1 MKYRGA
7 ITFDID
13 GTLLST
19 NSQAKSCYLMAFKQT
34 FEIEDIDEPVFK
46 GGIDL
51 EILKNLCK
59 TYKINLN
66 NKLLEKFINNFLINL
81 ENKTN
86 INNWLIYNNV
96 ERFLSRLKDMGFLL
110 YIVSGNFY
118 KTGLFKLEK
127 TNLCNYF
134 DFLSL
139 NEREFSRL
147 ELMKKAKDYAKENN
161 LNIIAHFGDSYH
173 DIMTSYFFN
182 IPSFLFIPD
191 IKYENYK
198 DFCIDLNENL
208 LLYDINQ
215 IFDNLNYFFYIDS
228 LKTEKIYVEYSQNKN
243 KENKNIL
250 LIFNSYKNLES
261 NFENIIKLDIFNIG
275 G

>member
-19 NSQAKSCYLMAFKQT
+19 RSEAKSCYLLAFKQT

-66 NKLLEKFINNFLINL
+66 KKLQEKFINNFIINL

-96 ERFLSRLKDMGFLL
+96 ERFLFKLKDMGFLL

-139 NEREFSRL
+139 NEKESSRL

-161 LNIIAHFGDSYH
+161 LNIIAHFGDAYH

-198 DFCIDLNENL
+198 DFCIDLKENL
-208 LLYDINQ
+208 LLYEINQ
-215 IFDNLNYFFYIDS
+215 IFDNLNYFYYIDS
-228 LKTEKIYVEYSQNKN
+228 LKIEKIFVEYSQNEN
-243 KENKNIL
+243 KENKNML
-250 LIFNSYKNLES
+250 LIFNSYKNIES